1 MEVIVKIN
9 TRNSAVI
16 EKTFE
21 GAAAVR
27 TTNEQKLR
35 RSVLSCMLFEDT
47 FYEDGQSI
55 AERIKTLAAL
65 VPAEKVADL
74 AVEARTKFKLRHAPL
89 WLSLALFEAKPD
101 GKNRLAGGRALEN
114 VIQRADELSE
124 TLAMWWK
131 NGKRPIPNQ
140 MKKALAKAFTKF
152 NEYSLAKYNQSNA
165 VKLRDVLFMV
175 HAKPQDEAQAQ
186 VWKRLV
192 NGELAT
198 PDTWEVAQSAT
209 KGDVEQKRAEWTRLL
224 TENKLGALAL
234 LRNLRNI
241 SEAGVDMKLVKE
253 TLKKLDVSR
262 VFPYRFLTAVKYA
275 PVLGAE
281 LEQKMF
287 ECVGNME
294 KLAGKTAILVDV
306 SGSMNV
312 PLSGKTETTRIEA
325 ACGLAILARELCE
338 EAVVISFSNEAKVI
352 PTHYRGFALA
362 EAINKSQMH
371 SSTMTALAVAKANA
385 LGYDRIIIITD
396 EQSHTTVDAPKGK
409 GYIMNVSVHT
419 PSVGFGDWTRINGWS
434 EAVFDFIRESERG

>member
-1 MEVIVKIN
+1 MEVIVKTN
-9 TRNSAVI
+9 TRNSAVV

-21 GAAAVR
+21 GASAVR
-27 TTNEQKLR
+27 TSDEQKLR

-47 FYEDGQSI
+47 FYEDGVAI

-101 GKNRLAGGRALEN
+101 GKNRLAGGRALEQ

-152 NEYSLAKYNQSNA
+152 NEYALAKYNQSNA

-175 HAKPQDEAQAQ
+175 HAKPQDEVQAQ
-186 VWKRLV
+186 LWKRLV

-241 SEAGVDMKLVKE
+241 TEAGVNMKLVKE

-287 ECVGNME
+287 ECVGGME

-306 SGSMNV
+306 SGSMAA
-312 PLSGKTETTRIEA
+312 PLSSRTETSRMEA

-338 EAVVISFSNEAKVI
+338 EAVVISFSNGAKLI

-362 EAINKSQMH
+362 EAIDHSQPH
-371 SSTMTALAVAKANA
+371 SSTMTALAVDKANA

-396 EQSHTTVDAPKGK
+396 EQSRTTVAPPQGK
-409 GYIMNVSVHT
+409 GYIMNVSPHT